1 MAKASSGKVPSVLPE
16 VQRFTE
22 KYKPKREASASAR
35 PAERGLLLL
44 SALDRY
50 LVANPGSRGTADRD
64 RQVELRGLLFKL
76 EAWLRLYRSS
86 IGKPFEKSLETV
98 KELEDQLGAVLLWG
112 EMRHLVDGKKSTP
125 ATAHLDGMVAKE
137 TKTLDAIV
145 EEDWTP
151 DAAKRKKIP
160 ALDKLA
166 GRILDADFGSDEDD
180 TAWLRKRMTK
190 HVDGILEEEWDFT
203 DLQGGIHEIRR
214 QLRWIPLYFQSLGG
228 AVQLDDASNPVPAL
242 KALLKTADAKSP
254 FIRMES
260 PAREKDPI
268 VVSKSLVIANSR
280 LIDALG
286 AVKDDGEHVT
296 FLAEI
301 MEKTKMA
308 KGDDALAL
316 ARKTLGGRY
325 AKVPA
330 DGDVSAEA
338 DRVWGEFEKQGVL
351 KALRTELR
359 GA

>member
-1 MAKASSGKVPSVLPE
+1 MAKASSRSVPTVLPE
-16 VQRFTE
+16 VQGFLA
-22 KYKPKREASASAR
+22 KYKPKRSASPGR

-44 SALDRY
+44 CALDEH
-50 LVANPGSRGTADRD
+50 LGANPGSRATASRE
-64 RQVELRGLLFKL
+64 RMVELRALLFKL
-76 EAWLRLYRSS
+76 EAWLRLYTSS

-98 KELEDQLGAVLLWG
+98 KELEDQLGAALLWG
-112 EMRHLVDGKKSTP
+112 EMRHLLDGKNPTP
-125 ATAHLDGMVAKE
+125 ATGHLDGMVAKE
-137 TKTLDAIV
+137 RKTLDAIV
-145 EEDWTP
+145 KEDWTP
-151 DAAKRKKIP
+151 DAAKRKQVP

-166 GRILDADFGSDEDD
+166 GRILDADFGSDEED

-228 AVQLDDASNPVPAL
+228 AVQLSDESNPVPGL
-242 KALLKTADAKSP
+242 KKLLKTADAKSP
-254 FIRMES
+254 FIKMDA
-260 PAREKDPI
+260 PAREANPI

-286 AVKDDGEHVT
+286 AIKDDGEHVT

-301 MEKTKMA
+301 MAKTKMA
-308 KGDDALAL
+308 KGADALAL

-330 DGDVSAEA
+330 DGDVSGEA
-338 DRVWGEFEKQGVL
+338 DRVWSEFEKQGVL
-351 KALRTELR
+351 KALRAELR
-359 GA
+359 G